1 VIISLHP
8 HNDRGT
14 AVAAAELGLMA
25 GADRVE
31 GCLFGNGERTGN
43 VDLVTLALNMYT
55 QGVHPGLDFSDINAI
70 ARTFEHCSQL
80 PIHPRHPYVGDL
92 VFTAFSGSH
101 QDAIKKGFSAQK
113 ADEQWAV
120 PYLPIDPA
128 DVGRSYDSVI
138 RVNSQSGKGGIAY
151 LMETEHGIV
160 MPRRLQ
166 VEFSGVVQKHTDTH
180 GGEVSAGDIWQLFS
194 AAYLDATSPVRY
206 REHHLF
212 EHGHGED
219 MRQGIRLSV
228 DINGVP
234 HLLTGEGNG
243 PINAAMHA
251 LETAGIKVQ
260 VRSYEERSM
269 VPMGE
274 DGNARACAIVE
285 MAASGR
291 GETFGVGIDSNI
303 VTASLKAI
311 ISGINRLGLA
321 GRAEQAA

>member
-1 VIISLHP
+1 
-8 HNDRGT
+8 
-14 AVAAAELGLMA
+14 
-25 GADRVE
+25 
-31 GCLFGNGERTGN
+31 
-43 VDLVTLALNMYT
+43 
-55 QGVHPGLDFSDINAI
+55 
-70 ARTFEHCSQL
+70 
-80 PIHPRHPYVGDL
+80 
-92 VFTAFSGSH
+92 
-101 QDAIKKGFSAQK
+101 
-113 ADEQWAV
+113 
-120 PYLPIDPA
+120 
-128 DVGRSYDSVI
+128 
-138 RVNSQSGKGGIAY
+138 
-151 LMETEHGIV
+151 
-160 MPRRLQ
+160 
-166 VEFSGVVQKHTDTH
+166 
-180 GGEVSAGDIWQLFS
+180 
-194 AAYLDATSPVRY
+194 
-206 REHHLF
+206 
-212 EHGHGED
+212 

-251 LETAGIKVQ
+251 LESAGIKVQ